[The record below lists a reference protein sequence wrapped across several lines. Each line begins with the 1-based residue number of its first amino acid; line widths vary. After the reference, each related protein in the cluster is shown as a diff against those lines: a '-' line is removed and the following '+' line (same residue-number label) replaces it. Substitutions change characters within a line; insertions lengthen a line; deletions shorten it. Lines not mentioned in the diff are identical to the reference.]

1 MADHGMTATAGEQ
14 ALPRP
19 EQHQAQPSFWL
30 SVAALWLREVRGF
43 YRQRARVI
51 AGVATPLIFWA
62 VLGAGFGT
70 SVNSGNGTGY
80 SEFFFPGAVA
90 LVVLFASIFSSISII
105 EDRRE
110 GFLLSVLAAPV
121 PRSSVVLGKILGATT
136 IGGIQ
141 GAAFLPL
148 VPLLGLPISWSSMPE
163 AAAIILAMA
172 FGLTSLGFYFAWK
185 LNSMQGFHSVMNMVL
200 MPMWL
205 LSGAFFPVEGA
216 ASWIGLLM
224 NVNPMTY
231 GVTALRR
238 SLFTDQIIA
247 GPSQPICWAV
257 TLGFGLVCFALSA
270 RQASKPSADALS

>member
-1 MADHGMTATAGEQ
+1 MADHSMTATAGER
-14 ALPRP
+14 ALSRQDQQPAR
-19 EQHQAQPSFWL
+19 PSFWL
-30 SVAALWLREVRGF
+30 SVIVLWLREVRGF
-43 YRQRARVI
+43 YRQPARVF
-51 AGVATPLIFWA
+51 AGIATPLIFWG
-62 VLGAGFGT
+62 VLGAGFGS
-70 SVNSGNGTGY
+70 SVHSSTGGGY

-136 IGGIQ
+136 IGALQ

-148 VPLLGLPISWSSMPE
+148 VPLLNLPVAWSAMPQ

-172 FGLTSLGFYFAWK
+172 FSLTSLGFYFAWK
-185 LNSMQGFHSVMNMVL
+185 LNSMQAFHSVMNIVL

-216 ASWIGLLM
+216 SSWIGWLM
-224 NVNPMTY
+224 TANPMTY

-238 SLFTDQIIA
+238 AMFAGQVIP
-247 GPSQPICWAV
+247 GPSQPVCWAV
-257 TLGFGLVCFALSA
+257 TLGFGLVCFALAAYQAA
-270 RQASKPSADALS
+270 RPSAEALS